1 MKQKGTCSTKIHKQ
15 LTYPASVFESSNPC
29 LAENFPDIKMLIFYL
44 FVMYALLFTISKWV
58 VCSESLFP
66 SLSLFLSWYEK
77 VAEEEKRREV
87 KLCKMQLS
95 FLAFIL

>member
-58 VCSESLFP
+58 VCSESLSFLL
-66 SLSLFLSWYEK
+66 SLSFSLGTRKWQRR
-77 VAEEEKRREV
+77 KREG
-87 KLCKMQLS
+87 K
-95 FLAFIL
+95 

>member
-1 MKQKGTCSTKIHKQ
+1 MGCM
-15 LTYPASVFESSNPC
+15 F
-29 LAENFPDIKMLIFYL
+29 
-44 FVMYALLFTISKWV
+44 WV
-58 VCSESLFP
+58 SLFP